1 MAEQEI
7 NKTDISHAS
16 NRNSGA
22 IKAAVLLRR
31 NYSCHYR
38 MAENVGKLLGNNIAE
53 ALQGC
58 TSASINSNFGV
69 GDSVS
74 IRGLS

>member
-22 IKAAVLLRR
+22 MKAAVLLKR
-31 NYSCHYR
+31 NDSCHYG
-38 MAENVGKLLGNNIAE
+38 MTESVGKLPSNNIGE
-53 ALQGC
+53 ALQC
-58 TSASINSNFGV
+58 A
-69 GDSVS
+69 
-74 IRGLS
+74 LALQ